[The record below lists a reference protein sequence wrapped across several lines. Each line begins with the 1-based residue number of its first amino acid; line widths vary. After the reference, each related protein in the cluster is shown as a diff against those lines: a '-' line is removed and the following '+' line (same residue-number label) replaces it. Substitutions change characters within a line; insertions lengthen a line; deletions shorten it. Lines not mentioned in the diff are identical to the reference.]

1 MDSEMSG
8 SKARHSM
15 PVFQSHCIL
24 RASIGADEHLKS
36 DWMDCNPRPGASR
49 PFPRAAHCFKD
60 ARRPHVDHLG
70 PMLGWRLKREAAI
83 V

>member
-24 RASIGADEHLKS
+24 RASIGADEHLSLTGWTVTRARTRVGLSRAQPVVSKTL
-36 DWMDCNPRPGASR
+36 NRP
-49 PFPRAAHCFKD
+49 
-60 ARRPHVDHLG
+60 AR
-70 PMLGWRLKREAAI
+70 
-83 V
+83 